1 MSELFGS
8 LQQLMIDHIRLSLMN
23 QIQNKQ
29 TTSIVQLISLA
40 LLVGAASWMY
50 ESVTGDGKKGW
61 RDMSF
66 DLRSYFMRKH
76 CIIIEGKHIIGV
88 DTYSRRPLTISN
100 TFSKNFRSILF
111 RVVQKIDTMK
121 DVRELKEFASNII
134 KGDYENKDHGE
145 MKTIFTVSQKIPFLI
160 DAEKEIYCIVKET
173 GEHRD
178 ENTLTKNET
187 RMVKFSINIFSYKS
201 DISVIKEFI
210 KTLKTE
216 YSRFLEEKRRGK
228 LFVYTLNNTEVHNE
242 DDDDTVG
249 GWQETPH
256 ETMKSF
262 DNIFFDNKQSVMQKI
277 KFFTENKEWYKRNG
291 IPYTLGIALY
301 GPAGTG
307 KTSFIKALAT
317 LLDRHIISISLARI
331 KTKNQLHDFY
341 FETQY
346 SSVNDKNTIGF
357 DKKIIVF
364 EDIDCIGDIILKR
377 KSKSKSID
385 DTESV
390 DDSAEDIDDFI
401 DTPKHSLGGTISQED
416 HIKTEIAK
424 ATKLVLKK
432 IKSGGTS
439 GFGPMGSN
447 QHENIT
453 LDDILNLWDGIRENT
468 GRIMIITT
476 NHYEKLDPALVRPG
490 RIDIALNLG
499 NASRTM
505 ISDMHK
511 HYYESEIDP
520 NDLALIPDKFYSPAE
535 IINFYVS
542 NNENKR
548 GFVERLISSKKINM
562 D

>member
-1 MSELFGS
+1 
-8 LQQLMIDHIRLSLMN
+8 MN

-40 LLVGAASWMY
+40 LLVGVVSWMY

-61 RDMSF
+61 SDLSF

-134 KGDYENKDHGE
+134 KGDYESKDHGE

-160 DAEKEIYCIVKET
+160 DTEKEIYCIVKET

-262 DNIFFDNKQSVMQKI
+262 DNIFFDNKQSIMHKI
-277 KFFTENKEWYKRNG
+277 KFFTENKEWYKHNG

-346 SSVNDKNTIGF
+346 SSVNDKNAIGF

-364 EDIDCIGDIILKR
+364 EDIDCIGDIVLKR

-385 DTESV
+385 DIDST
-390 DDSAEDIDDFI
+390 DDSAEDIDDFV
-401 DTPKHSLGGTISQED
+401 DTPKRSLGGTISQED
-416 HIKTEIAK
+416 QIKTEIAK

-432 IKSGGTS
+432 MKSGGTS
-439 GFGPMGSN
+439 GFGPIGSN
-447 QHENIT
+447 QHDNIT

-499 NASRTM
+499 NASRDM
-505 ISDMHK
+505 ISDMYK
-511 HYYESEIDP
+511 HYYGSEIDP
-520 NDLALIPDKFYSPAE
+520 NDLALIPDRFYSPAE

-548 GFVERLISSKKINM
+548 GFIERLISSKKINM